1 MGRSNEDYLEFP
13 GWRDIDREHN
23 RILEDY
29 LDKKEGEYHSPI
41 KFREVI
47 EEAKGK
53 DGVYEAAAVFFKE
66 IGREHVYK
74 DGNTS
79 LALLITK
86 IFLQNN
92 GKEFKPEE
100 GQLLGRVIN
109 NHGLYDHQEITQYL
123 RTGEIDEQRL
133 PPKRKRS

>member
-1 MGRSNEDYLEFP
+1 MSDLEFP
-13 GWRDIDREHN
+13 GWRDIDDEHE

-29 LDKKEGEYHSPI
+29 PDKKRGELHSPI
-41 KFREVI
+41 KFKEVI
-47 EEAKGK
+47 EEAKSKG
-53 DGVYEAAAVFFKE
+53 GVYEAAAVFFKE
-66 IGREHVYK
+66 IGRKHVYK

-79 LALLITK
+79 LALVITK
-86 IFLQNN
+86 IFLKNN

-109 NHGLYDHQEITQYL
+109 NHGLYDHQEIVEYL

>member
-1 MGRSNEDYLEFP
+1 MKDLEFP
-13 GWRDIDREHN
+13 DWRDIDEEHD

-29 LDKKEGEYHSPI
+29 PNKKEGRYHSPI
-41 KFREVI
+41 KFEEVV
-47 EEAKGK
+47 EEAKSK
-53 DGVYEAAAVFFKE
+53 EDAYEAAAVFFKE

-100 GQLLGRVIN
+100 GKLLGRVIN
-109 NHGLYDHQEITQYL
+109 NHGLYDHQEIVKYL
-123 RTGEIDEQRL
+123 RTGEINEQRL